1 MKHKNFNLSVI
12 ATIVLLTACGGGG
25 GSGNGEPVADPTET
39 PSATA
44 TPSPAGTPT
53 PSPSPSPSGTPT
65 PTATPTPTPTA
76 CVGEAI
82 SFVGPSRVFK
92 GCDAANV
99 ATYYDITECVRDS
112 TGLIWEGKTPSGS
125 GGLRDASRQFT
136 DYDDP
141 AKEQVTKLSYQTNEN
156 PYRRPTNAEISASTN
171 SIGYQNA
178 VNATR
183 LCGLSNWRRPT
194 LAEFTDA
201 ASDIQTNFFP
211 NVGPNKQFITA
222 GDEEAIVIVTPVH
235 KESLNVTFNPFSP
248 FSGISNSRSSPSWL
262 MLVHQD
268 PNIPRRSKI

>member
-1 MKHKNFNLSVI
+1 MKHKNFSLSVI
-12 ATIVLLTACGGGG
+12 ASVVLLTACGGG
-25 GSGNGEPVADPTET
+25 SGDPVAEPTAT

-44 TPSPAGTPT
+44 TPNPSGTPT
-53 PSPSPSPSGTPT
+53 PSPSGTPTPT
-65 PTATPTPTPTA
+65 PTATPTPTPAA

-99 ATYYDITECVRDS
+99 ATYYDTTECVRDS

-136 DYDDP
+136 DYDNP

-156 PYRRPTNAEISASTN
+156 PYRFPTNAEISTNTN

-194 LAEFTDA
+194 LSEFTDA

-211 NVGPNKQFITA
+211 NVGANKQFITA
-222 GDEEAIVIVTPVH
+222 GDEEAIVIVTPTH
-235 KESLNVTFNPFSP
+235 KESLNVTFDPFAP
-248 FSGISNSRSSPSWL
+248 FSGIRHSRSTPSWL
-262 MLVHQD
+262 MLVQQD

>member
-1 MKHKNFNLSVI
+1 MKHKNFNLSV
-12 ATIVLLTACGGGG
+12 AVTVVLLTACGGGGG
-25 GSGNGEPVADPTET
+25 GSGNGEPVAEPTAT
-39 PSATA
+39 PSTTA
-44 TPSPAGTPT
+44 TPSPTGTPT
-53 PSPSPSPSGTPT
+53 PSPSGT

-99 ATYYDITECVRDS
+99 ATYYDLSECVRDS

-136 DYDDP
+136 DYDNP

-156 PYRRPTNAEISASTN
+156 PYRFPTNAEISANTN

-194 LAEFTDA
+194 LSEFTDA

-222 GDEEAIVIVTPVH
+222 DAEEAIVIVTPVH

-248 FSGISNSRSSPSWL
+248 FSGIKNYRTSPSWL